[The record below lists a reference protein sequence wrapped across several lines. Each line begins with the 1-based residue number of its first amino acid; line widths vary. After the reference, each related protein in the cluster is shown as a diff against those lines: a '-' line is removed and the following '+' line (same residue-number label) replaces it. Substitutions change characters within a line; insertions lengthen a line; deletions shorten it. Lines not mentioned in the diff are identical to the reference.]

1 MKNLFDQLEIN
12 IAEKHK
18 EINSTSLKIHP
29 FKPLCFIKINHHL
42 FLNKI
47 GLFSK
52 LAETG
57 FIRRW
62 FNEFNF
68 YWQKELNGRP
78 LKFHD
83 FFYLHSLYRSRYQNL
98 KLEDETNPNQFLA
111 DWQKPGNIYQ
121 IFSCAYQYGINP
133 FSFLPFKKHLKK
145 KMKILEYGC
154 GFAPIVTSLFHYQP
168 NKFNLTIA
176 DIPNFTFHYAK
187 WKLKP
192 FGIKTIDINPAL
204 FPPLSKYDIIFIIT
218 VLEHLTNPLEVIK
231 HLTNHLNPDGSLIFD
246 YIKSNAE
253 GLDTKQSLL
262 ARQEVIN
269 FIKENFKIIQG
280 NLNAE
285 NIKTI
290 IAIKKA

>member
-12 IAEKHK
+12 IAKKHG
-18 EINSTSLKIHP
+18 EINSRSLRHP
-29 FKPLCFIKINHHL
+29 FYPPPFFKRKVHL
-42 FLNKI
+42 FLNKL
-47 GLFSK
+47 GLFKK
-52 LAETG
+52 LAESG

-68 YWQKELNGRP
+68 YWQKELGGRP

-83 FFYLHSLYRSRYQNL
+83 FFYLHSLYRSRYSDI
-98 KLEDETNPNQFLA
+98 KLENELNHNQFLA

-121 IFSCAYQYGINP
+121 IFSCAYQYGVNP
-133 FSFLPFKKHLKK
+133 FSFLSFKKYLQKG
-145 KMKILEYGC
+145 MKILEYGC
-154 GFAPIVTSLFHYQP
+154 GFAPISTSLFHYHP

-176 DIPNFTFHYAK
+176 DIPGFTFHYAK

-192 FGIKTIDINPAL
+192 FGVKTIDINSAS
-204 FPPLSKYDIIFIIT
+204 FPSLEKYDAIFIIT
-218 VLEHLTNPLEVIK
+218 VLEHLTNPLAVIK
-231 HLTNHLNPDGSLIFD
+231 HLTKSLNPGGLLIFD
-246 YIKSNAE
+246 YIKSDAD
-253 GLDTKQSLL
+253 GLDTKQSLME
-262 ARQEVIN
+262 RGKVIS

-290 IAIKKA
+290 VAIKKA